1 MKKAL
6 KMFGA
11 VFALGMLF
19 FGCNNESPKS
29 GPSGQPSDQEE
40 KKDYSISL
48 DTDLLRTRAGTA
60 NAKNVD
66 VEAKGTV
73 IVESS
78 NNDVATAVY
87 DDAAKKI
94 KVTGIKVGTADIT
107 ARIEEDSS
115 KTVTFPVTV
124 KPETEEKLKATF
136 NFEEGISPASFEY
149 IIQDR
154 NDESNKYRMYC
165 PVKKYITD
173 TAGTADD
180 LVSNLYVN
188 DEGYVNVKFI
198 AAYDANDNKIE
209 NLVLKSGDKEWFN
222 FDEKKSAGV
231 TFTYGYPSEE
241 KAVLTLNFK
250 EFTVPGGSVTVNY
263 GADSGTYVDALC
275 TVSEDGSSATVSLEK
290 KYANDSGWFNGVT
303 VTVKDKDGN
312 AVETSYTNWFE
323 YNAEGI
329 SLEVSAKDTSEW
341 KEILAEKSYSFDG
354 NLKEIVSASSFTDLT
369 VTKLKVEVYEVS
381 GSTSG
386 EWWFTIATDTS
397 WNKQQKLAWDSNLT
411 SGYSTTLEDET
422 LAVYK
427 EKGILLAGASGL
439 SGKVKVTYQ

>member
-48 DTDLLRTRAGTA
+48 ETDLLRTRAGTA
-60 NAKNVD
+60 NAKS
-66 VEAKGTV
+66 VEVVAIGTV

-78 NNDVATAVY
+78 NKDVATAVY
-87 DDAAKKI
+87 DEAAKKI
-94 KVTGIKVGTADIT
+94 KVTGVTVGTADIT

-136 NFEEGISPASFEY
+136 NFEEGISPAYFEY
-149 IIQDR
+149 IIQDS
-154 NDESNKYRMYC
+154 DAESNKYRMYW

-188 DEGYVNVKFI
+188 ADGYVNVKFI
-198 AAYDANDNKIE
+198 AAYDANDKKIE
-209 NLVLKSGDKEWFN
+209 NLVLKSGDEWFN

-241 KAVLTLNFK
+241 KAVLTLTFNG
-250 EFTVPGGSVTVNY
+250 FTVPGGSVTVNY

-290 KYANDSGWFNGVT
+290 KYANASGWFNGVT
-303 VTVKDKDGN
+303 VTVKNKDSN
-312 AVETSYTNWFE
+312 AVETSYTNYFE

-381 GSTSG
+381 GSG
-386 EWWFTIATDTS
+386 EWWFTIATDSS

>member
-1 MKKAL
+1 
-6 KMFGA
+6 
-11 VFALGMLF
+11 
-19 FGCNNESPKS
+19 
-29 GPSGQPSDQEE
+29 
-40 KKDYSISL
+40 
-48 DTDLLRTRAGTA
+48 
-60 NAKNVD
+60 
-66 VEAKGTV
+66 
-73 IVESS
+73 
-78 NNDVATAVY
+78 
-87 DDAAKKI
+87 
-94 KVTGIKVGTADIT
+94 
-107 ARIEEDSS
+107 
-115 KTVTFPVTV
+115 
-124 KPETEEKLKATF
+124 
-136 NFEEGISPASFEY
+136 
-149 IIQDR
+149 
-154 NDESNKYRMYC
+154 MYC

-188 DEGYVNVKFI
+188 GDGYVNVKFI
-198 AAYDANDNKIE
+198 AAYDENDKKIE

-241 KAVLTLNFK
+241 KAVLTLTFK
-250 EFTVPGGSVTVNY
+250 GFTVPGGAVKINY

-290 KYANDSGWFNGVT
+290 KYANASGWFNNVT
-303 VTVKDKDGN
+303 VTVKDKDGK
-312 AVETSYTNWFE
+312 ALETSYTNWFE

-341 KEILAEKSYSFDG
+341 KEILAETSYSFDG

-386 EWWFTIATDTS
+386 KWWFTVATDSS
-397 WNKQQKLAWDSNLT
+397 WNNQQKVEWV
-411 SGYSTTLEDET
+411 SGSCYSTIVEGDK

-439 SGKVKVTYQ
+439 SAKVKVTYQ

>member
-11 VFALGMLF
+11 IFALGMLF
-19 FGCNNESPKS
+19 FGCNNGSQEPESTPPKTE
-29 GPSGQPSDQEE
+29 DKIE
-40 KKDYSISL
+40 YSISL
-48 DTDLLRTRAGTA
+48 DTDLLPTRAGEA
-60 NAKNVD
+60 NAKKVD
-66 VEAKGTV
+66 VKATGTV

-78 NNDVATAVY
+78 NSDVATALY
-87 DDAAKKI
+87 DATAKKI
-94 KVTGIKVGTADIT
+94 KVTGVTVGTADIT

-136 NFEEGISPASFEY
+136 NFEEGISPAYFEY
-149 IIQDR
+149 IIQDS
-154 NDESNKYRMYC
+154 DAESNKYRMYL
-165 PVKKYITD
+165 PVKKYIT
-173 TAGTADD
+173 GTEDNF
-180 LVSNLYVN
+180 VSNLYVN
-188 DEGYVNVKFI
+188 GDGYVNVKFI
-198 AAYDANDNKIE
+198 AAYDVNGNKIE

-222 FDEKKSAGV
+222 FDEKKSAGGV

-241 KAVLTLNFK
+241 KAVLTLTFNG
-250 EFTVPGGSVTVNY
+250 FTVPGGSVTVNY

-290 KYANDSGWFNGVT
+290 KYANASGWFNSVT
-303 VTVKDKDGN
+303 VTVKDKDSN

-341 KEILAEKSYSFDG
+341 KEILAETSYSFDG

-386 EWWFTIATDTS
+386 EWWFTVATDSSS
-397 WNKQQKLAWDSNLT
+397 WANQQKVEWV
-411 SGYSTTLEDET
+411 SGSCYSTIVEGDK

-439 SGKVKVTYQ
+439 SAKVKVTYQ